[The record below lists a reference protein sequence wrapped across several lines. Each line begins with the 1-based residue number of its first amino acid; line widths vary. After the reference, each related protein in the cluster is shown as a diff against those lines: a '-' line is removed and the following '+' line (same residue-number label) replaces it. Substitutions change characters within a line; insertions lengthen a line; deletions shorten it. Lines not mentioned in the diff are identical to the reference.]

1 MSDNFVKS
9 DRNISNPLEG
19 LVEEGEEL
27 ELKVEISRILYPKKG
42 TAQDGS
48 GYTVFSASNNKYG
61 NLNFSGVMAN
71 AYVGGIFTIR
81 GTWTKNKYGF
91 QVAILSYEEEIPKD
105 AKGILLFLQG
115 NIIKGLGKTYA
126 ERVVKKFG
134 EKTFEVIDAQ
144 PDRLLE
150 VSGIGEK
157 RKNMI
162 VESWKANKDIRDIMI
177 FFRNNGV
184 TEHLATK
191 FYKQYGSETI
201 DTIKKNPYC
210 IINDIYGVGF
220 KKADEIALQM
230 GYQKDGYNRISNGIS
245 YTLDREA
252 SSGHCYLD
260 EATLAT
266 LTGKL
271 LGLPASIISGFF
283 PELEKEKHVIR
294 FMDIETKLPSIA
306 CKPIYDAEESIAKN
320 VVRLMYG
327 SRNVSINA
335 DKEIKRILRK
345 AKKAKVEYD
354 EGQIE
359 AIRAAFLNKFMI
371 ITGGPGTGKTTIMRE
386 IIEAFEKNRASV
398 KLAAPTGR
406 AAKQMTIA
414 TGREAMTLHRLLKL
428 TPGERYEKSSS
439 GEESAKPNVDADVLI
454 VDESSMI
461 NAELAATLLEAVSDT
476 TTLIMVGDIDQLP
489 AIGAGN
495 VLKDMIESE
504 VVVCKKL
511 TKIFRQAGQS
521 RIIKNAYRINNGEC
535 PETTNKMEDDYLR
548 QRTKDD
554 RESAKTIVDLVT
566 EVLPRVYGTSPKD
579 IQVLCPQKKGTIG
592 TFELNIAIRNVLN
605 GKNKKICN
613 NERGGFY
620 IGDKVMQ
627 MTNDYDKNV
636 FNGDIGYITKYDED
650 EQVAI
655 VDFDGNEI
663 EYDINDMDEL
673 MLAYAITVHKSQGNE
688 FHTVVMPLS
697 MSNRIMLQRN
707 LFYTALTRAKKLF
720 IAIGDKNAEFQAVR
734 CHSQEIRNTRLKWLL
749 RSCIR

>member
-1 MSDNFVKS
+1 MNDNFVKS

-91 QVAILSYEEEIPKD
+91 QVIISSYSEEIPKD

-134 EKTFEVIDAQ
+134 EKTIEVIDTQ

-162 VESWKANKDIRDIMI
+162 VESWRANKDIRDIMI

-184 TEHLATK
+184 TEHLANK
-191 FYKQYGSETI
+191 LYKQYGSETI

-210 IINDIYGVGF
+210 IINDIHGIGF

-271 LGLPASIISGFF
+271 LGLPASIISDFF
-283 PELEKEKHVIR
+283 PELENENHVVR

-306 CKPIYDAEESIAKN
+306 CKPIYDAEESIAEN
-320 VVRLMYG
+320 VVRLMH
-327 SRNVSINA
+327 SPRNVSINA
-335 DKEIKRILRK
+335 DKEIKRILKK

-386 IIEAFEKNRASV
+386 IIEAFEKNKASV

-414 TGREAMTLHRLLKL
+414 TGREAMTLHRLLRL
-428 TPGERYEKSSS
+428 TPGEMSA
-439 GEESAKPNVDADVLI
+439 ESRVDADVLI

-489 AIGAGN
+489 ALGAGN

-504 VVVCKKL
+504 AVVCKKL
-511 TKIFRQAGQS
+511 TKIFRQAEQNWKKPEFDFSERSDRVTLKLEVGQ
-521 RIIKNAYRINNGEC
+521 
-535 PETTNKMEDDYLR
+535 
-548 QRTKDD
+548 
-554 RESAKTIVDLVT
+554 V
-566 EVLPRVYGTSPKD
+566 VYIPGAAD
-579 IQVLCPQKKGTIG
+579 
-592 TFELNIAIRNVLN
+592 IRNENTNQEKATAVSKEDKILEYIRQN
-605 GKNKKICN
+605 GSISSQKAA
-613 NERGGFY
+613 
-620 IGDKVMQ
+620 
-627 MTNDYDKNV
+627 
-636 FNGDIGYITKYDED
+636 DIGGYKSKTGARKLLDKMIEKGLITK
-650 EQVAI
+650 I
-655 VDFDGNEI
+655 GNGPATKYVI
-663 EYDINDMDEL
+663 
-673 MLAYAITVHKSQGNE
+673 
-688 FHTVVMPLS
+688 
-697 MSNRIMLQRN
+697 
-707 LFYTALTRAKKLF
+707 
-720 IAIGDKNAEFQAVR
+720 
-734 CHSQEIRNTRLKWLL
+734 
-749 RSCIR
+749 

>member
-1 MSDNFVKS
+1 
-9 DRNISNPLEG
+9 
-19 LVEEGEEL
+19 
-27 ELKVEISRILYPKKG
+27 
-42 TAQDGS
+42 
-48 GYTVFSASNNKYG
+48 
-61 NLNFSGVMAN
+61 
-71 AYVGGIFTIR
+71 
-81 GTWTKNKYGF
+81 
-91 QVAILSYEEEIPKD
+91 
-105 AKGILLFLQG
+105 
-115 NIIKGLGKTYA
+115 
-126 ERVVKKFG
+126 
-134 EKTFEVIDAQ
+134 
-144 PDRLLE
+144 
-150 VSGIGEK
+150 
-157 RKNMI
+157 
-162 VESWKANKDIRDIMI
+162 
-177 FFRNNGV
+177 
-184 TEHLATK
+184 
-191 FYKQYGSETI
+191 
-201 DTIKKNPYC
+201 
-210 IINDIYGVGF
+210 
-220 KKADEIALQM
+220 
-230 GYQKDGYNRISNGIS
+230 
-245 YTLDREA
+245 
-252 SSGHCYLD
+252 
-260 EATLAT
+260 
-266 LTGKL
+266 
-271 LGLPASIISGFF
+271 
-283 PELEKEKHVIR
+283 
-294 FMDIETKLPSIA
+294 MDIETKLPSIA
-306 CKPIYDAEESIAKN
+306 CKPIYDAEESIAEN
-320 VVRLMYG
+320 VVRLMH
-327 SRNVSINA
+327 SPRNVSINA
-335 DKEIKRILRK
+335 DKEIKRILKK

-386 IIEAFEKNRASV
+386 IIETFEKNKASV

-414 TGREAMTLHRLLKL
+414 TGREAMTLHRLLRL
-428 TPGERYEKSSS
+428 TPGEMSA
-439 GEESAKPNVDADVLI
+439 ESRVDADVLI

-636 FNGDIGYITKYDED
+636 FNGDIGYITEYDED
-650 EQVAI
+650 EQIAI

-720 IAIGDKNAEFQAVR
+720 IAIGDKNAELQAVR

-749 RSCIR
+749 RSSVTEKILGFK

>member
-19 LVEEGEEL
+19 LVKEGEEL

-42 TAQDGS
+42 TAQDSS
-48 GYTVFSASNNKYG
+48 GYTAFSASNNKYG
-61 NLNFSGVMAN
+61 NLNFSGIMAN
-71 AYVGGIFTIR
+71 VYVGGIFTIR

-91 QVAILSYEEEIPKD
+91 QVAISSYEEEIPKD

-126 ERVVKKFG
+126 EHVVKKFG
-134 EKTFEVIDAQ
+134 EKTIEIIDTQ

-162 VESWKANKDIRDIMI
+162 VESWKANRDIRDIMI

-184 TEHLATK
+184 TENLATK
-191 FYKQYGSETI
+191 LYKQYGPETI

-210 IINDIYGVGF
+210 IINDIHGVGF
-220 KKADEIALQM
+220 KRADEIALQM
-230 GYQKDGYNRISNGIS
+230 GYQRDGYNRISHGIS

-260 EATLAT
+260 EATLTA

-271 LGLPASIISGFF
+271 LGLPANIIRDFF
-283 PELEKEKHVIR
+283 PELENEEYIIR

-306 CKPIYDAEESIAKN
+306 CKRLYDAEESIAKN

-335 DKEIKRILRK
+335 DKEIKRILKK

-386 IIEAFEKNRASV
+386 IIEAFEKNKASV

-414 TGREAMTLHRLLKL
+414 TGHEAMTLHRLLGLK
-428 TPGERYEKSSS
+428 PGERSA
-439 GEESAKPNVDADVLI
+439 ESMVDADVLI

-461 NAELAATLLEAVSDT
+461 NAELAATLLEAVNDT

-521 RIIKNAYRINNGEC
+521 RIIKNAYRINNGEL

-554 RESAKTIVDLVT
+554 RESAKMIVDLVT
-566 EVLPRVYGTSPKD
+566 EILPRVYGTDPKD
-579 IQVLCPQKKGTIG
+579 IQVLCPQKKGTVG
-592 TFELNIAIRNVLN
+592 TFELNIAIHNVLN

-636 FNGDIGYITKYDED
+636 FNGDIGYIIEYDED
-650 EQVAI
+650 EQVVT
-655 VDFDGNEI
+655 VDFDRNEI

-707 LFYTALTRAKKLF
+707 LLYTSLTRAKKLF
-720 IAIGDKNAEFQAVR
+720 IAIGDKNAELQAVR

-749 RSCIR
+749 RDKLDSCNN